1 MVRQKKS
8 FEGGESEIN
17 TARTDSELN
26 KKIEGIGNTIT
37 PCSSILDDLEPK
49 EFSMNINTVNLMDY
63 YTPKY
68 TIYLGLLASAAASI

>member
-1 MVRQKKS
+1 LVRQKKS

-49 EFSMNINTVNLMDY
+49 ELNTNTMNLMDY

>member
-49 EFSMNINTVNLMDY
+49 ELNINTVNLMDY